1 VNARRHATFVRLILI
16 GSAVLALSGCGRLFG
31 TSLAGTWS
39 GTFTSSTGGSG
50 ILLLDLDVAGESVS
64 GTWESSFTGA
74 IINGSVTGLVDE
86 LVVLQ
91 LTPAALP
98 DCPYNVVATH
108 ERTKLSGTYSSA
120 CVLTGSGNFSLEKK

>member
-1 VNARRHATFVRLILI
+1 MTRARGTATMRLILVVAAI
-16 GSAVLALSGCGRLFG
+16 LVLSGCGRIFG

-50 ILLLDLDVAGESVS
+50 ILLLDLEVSGENVT

-74 IINGSVTGLVDE
+74 IVNGTVAGLVDE
-86 LVVLQ
+86 LVVLK

-108 ERTKLSGTYSSA
+108 DRASLSGTYSSA
-120 CVLTGSGNFSLEKK
+120 CMLTGSGNFTLKKQ

>member
-1 VNARRHATFVRLILI
+1 MRDSKRRPMITLMVLTV
-16 GSAVLALSGCGRLFG
+16 AVLALSGCGRLFG
-31 TSLAGTWS
+31 TSLAGTWT

-50 ILLLDLDVAGESVS
+50 ILLLSLDVAGDSVS

-74 IINGSVTGLVDE
+74 IINGAVSGVVDE

-98 DCPYNVVATH
+98 DCPY
-108 ERTKLSGTYSSA
+108 
-120 CVLTGSGNFSLEKK
+120 

>member
-1 VNARRHATFVRLILI
+1 MNARRHATFVRLILI

-31 TSLAGTWS
+31 TPLAGTWS

-120 CVLTGSGNFSLEKK
+120 CALTGSGTFDLQKK

>member
-1 VNARRHATFVRLILI
+1 MTAFKPRAVLRLLLL
-16 GSAVLALSGCGRLFG
+16 GAAVLALSGCGRLFG

-39 GTFTSSTGGSG
+39 GTFTSSTGGNG
-50 ILLLDLDVAGESVS
+50 ILLMTLEVAGESVS

-74 IINGSVTGLVDE
+74 IINGAVSGLVDE

-108 ERTKLSGTYSSA
+108 DRKTLSGTYSSA
-120 CVLTGSGNFSLEKK
+120 CMLTGSGNFSLTKP